1 MKKKSRY
8 LLWTILLFFGM
19 FHQSVPLFAAE
30 GQAIESN
37 KNVGFYGEID
47 YEGDPKPQPP
57 SEEQAQPSDRDEY
70 VQVNGQLPKLNQVI
84 PSYGLLGLLILLWV
98 IRTWLIRRDKRI
110 SRQVALSS
118 ECDTKNKS
126 TGRTNK

>member
-1 MKKKSRY
+1 MKKKPWY
-8 LLWTILLFFGM
+8 LLWTILLFLGM
-19 FHQSVPLFAAE
+19 FYQPVQIFAAE
-30 GQAIESN
+30 GSSVETN

-84 PSYGLLGLLILLWV
+84 PSYGFLGLLILLWV
-98 IRTWLIRRDKRI
+98 IRTWLKRRDKKI
-110 SRQVALSS
+110 NEQVALSS
-118 ECDTKNKS
+118 RCFTKK
-126 TGRTNK
+126 